1 VSRKNSCIHRRI
13 SNPLIT
19 PYLKRLFRLVNGTG
33 PIYHL
38 HDMQIDISPYILRS
52 KQRKG
57 ARKAAL
63 KRRHDR
69 AWAIAR
75 TAAELLRNSFGA
87 KRIVVFG
94 SLTQEDLFHP
104 GSDVDLAVWG
114 LCPDVYFRSVGQLQ
128 ALDPSISI
136 DLVMFEEAPESLRR
150 VILKGGI
157 DL

>member
-1 VSRKNSCIHRRI
+1 MSRKNSNIHRLI

-19 PYLKRLFRLVNGTG
+19 PYFKKLFRLVKGAG
-33 PIYHL
+33 PLYHL
-38 HDMQIDISPYILRS
+38 YDMQIDISPYILRF
-52 KQRKG
+52 KQKERV
-57 ARKAAL
+57 RKAAL
-63 KRRHDR
+63 LARHDR
-69 AWAIAR
+69 AWEIAR
-75 TAAELLRNSFGA
+75 TAAELLRNNFGA
-87 KRIVVFG
+87 KRVVAFG
-94 SLTQEDLFHP
+94 SVTQGELFHP
-104 GSDVDLAVWG
+104 GSDVDLVVWG